1 MEIQPISSAIG
12 AEITE
17 VDLKQFR
24 ADIRAFFQS
33 NLPEAIRRKTAAG
46 IELSEAEYR
55 AWMKILSDQ
64 GWIAVNWPKKD
75 GGPGWSLWERSA
87 YEEEYYRAK
96 APRVVDIG
104 VRMVGP
110 VLLAFGKLQQR
121 QRFLPRIIDS
131 SELWCQGYSEP
142 GAGSDLSSL
151 KTKAVRDGDTYR
163 VQGSKIW
170 TSHGH
175 MADRIFTLVRT
186 SNEGKKRDGIS
197 ILLIDMKSPG
207 IRVRPIR
214 RIDGRHEFNEVFLD
228 DVIVPVED
236 RVGEEGQGW
245 EIANYLLGHERGN
258 MSLVVLI
265 EEMFDSLRE
274 IATAERAGSNSVT
287 DTLGFRK
294 SLAEVEIEF
303 MVVRQS
309 AEKIMRAVTAD
320 SAVGHAASVVKLG
333 RNRVTQSVARL
344 MLEAGGYSAMASD
357 PMAIR
362 GEAPPPEPELLFRMA
377 PEYFDSR
384 KVSIAG
390 GSTEIQKDLVARRM
404 LGL

>member
-1 MEIQPISSAIG
+1 MADQYSDP
-12 AEITE
+12 
-17 VDLKQFR
+17 DLNQFR
-24 ADIRAFFQS
+24 EAVRDFLRS
-33 NLPEAIRRKTAAG
+33 NLPKETRRKTAAG
-46 IELSEAEYR
+46 IDLSEAEYR
-55 AWMKILSDQ
+55 EWMAILSRQ
-64 GWIAVNWPKKD
+64 GWIAVNWPVKD
-75 GGPGWSLWERSA
+75 GGPGWTLWERSA

-96 APRVVDIG
+96 APRVIDIG

-110 VLLAFGKLQQR
+110 VLLAFGDARQR
-121 QRFLPRIIDS
+121 ERFLPRIVDS

-151 KTKAVRDGDTYR
+151 KTKAVRDGDAYR

-175 MADRIFTLVRT
+175 MADRMFTLVRT

-228 DVIVPVED
+228 DVVVPVED
-236 RVGEEGQGW
+236 RVSEEGQGW
-245 EIANYLLGHERGN
+245 QIANYLLGHERGS

-265 EEMFDSLRE
+265 EEMFDALRE
-274 IATAERAGSNSVT
+274 IATTERAGPEPIAKT
-287 DTLGFRK
+287 AAFRRA
-294 SLAEVEIEF
+294 LAEVEIDY
-303 MVVRQS
+303 MSVRQS

-344 MLEAGGYSAMASD
+344 MLEAGGYAAMASD

-362 GEAPPPEPELLFRMA
+362 GEAAPPDPEYLFRMA

-390 GSTEIQKDLVARRM
+390 GSTEIQKDLVARRI

>member
-1 MEIQPISSAIG
+1 MEIQPITG
-12 AEITE
+12 ANKVEITE

-24 ADIRAFFQS
+24 ADIRAFLQS
-33 NLPEAIRRKTAAG
+33 NLPETIRRKTAAG

-110 VLLAFGKLQQR
+110 VLLAFGKQQQR
-121 QRFLPRIIDS
+121 DRFLPRIVDS

-142 GAGSDLSSL
+142 VAGSDLSSL
-151 KTKAVRDGDTYR
+151 KTKAVRDGDAYR
-163 VQGSKIW
+163 VQGSKVW

-175 MADRIFTLVRT
+175 MADRMFTLVRT
-186 SNEGKKRDGIS
+186 SNEGKKRDNIS

-214 RIDGRHEFNEVFLD
+214 RIEFNEVFLD
-228 DVIVPVED
+228 DVLVAVEN

-265 EEMFDSLRE
+265 EEIFDSLRE
-274 IATAERAGSNSVT
+274 IATAERAGSTSIT
-287 DTLGFRK
+287 DTAGFRRA
-294 SLAEVEIEF
+294 LAEVEIEY

-309 AEKIMRAVTAD
+309 AEKIMHAVTAD
-320 SAVGHAASVVKLG
+320 SAIGHAASVVKLG

-344 MLEAGGYSAMASD
+344 TLEAGGWRLA
-357 PMAIR
+357 AIPLWR
-362 GEAPPPEPELLFRMA
+362 ATQWLFVEKHRHRNRSSYFGWYRSILIPVKSQSLAYQLKFRKTLLPA
-377 PEYFDSR
+377 
-384 KVSIAG
+384 AC
-390 GSTEIQKDLVARRM
+390 
-404 LGL
+404 